1 MLAQAHAAAVVGI
14 GAVSVEIEVSAFPAA
29 EPRIRLVGLPDTAV
43 KESAERVGAALRN
56 ALFRPKP
63 SAVTVNLAPADL
75 RKEGPLYDLPIA
87 LALLAATEQL
97 RLPLLSEVP
106 VIGEL
111 ALSGGVRR
119 VSGILPIVMELRRR
133 GFRAVIVPEE
143 NAAEASLVEGIEVWP
158 VTTLR
163 EAADILSRRLA
174 PTPRAHDP
182 AWLEKANVGEDF
194 ADVRGQP
201 MARRAIEVAVAGG
214 HNLLMV
220 GSPGSGKT
228 MLARRIPSILP
239 PMTAEEALEVV
250 SIHSVAGALRGS
262 FLGRRPF
269 RSPHHTISDAGLI
282 GGGTH
287 PVPGE
292 ASLAHHGVLF
302 LDELPEFR
310 RNALEALRQP
320 LEDGVVTV
328 ARSAGTV
335 TFPSDFMLV
344 AAMNPCP
351 CGFAGDPK
359 RACRCSETAIRR
371 YRMKVSGPLLDRIDI
386 HVEVPAVAYEELT
399 GTDQGESSAAI
410 RERVLRCRA
419 VQAERYRAE
428 PSVRCNAD
436 IPARLIRSV
445 CRLDAAAESTLRM
458 AMDELGLTARAY
470 TRILRVAR
478 TVADLAG
485 ADTIGQAHLFEAIQ
499 YRSLDRSLW

>member
-143 NAAEASLVEGIEVWP
+143 NAAEAALVEGIEIWP

-282 GGGTH
+282 GGG
-287 PVPGE
+287 PPPGP
-292 ASLAHHGVLF
+292 G
-302 LDELPEFR
+302 
-310 RNALEALRQP
+310 
-320 LEDGVVTV
+320 G
-328 ARSAGTV
+328 V

-399 GTDQGESSAAI
+399 GTGQGESSAAI

-499 YRSLDRSLW
+499 YRSLDRTLW